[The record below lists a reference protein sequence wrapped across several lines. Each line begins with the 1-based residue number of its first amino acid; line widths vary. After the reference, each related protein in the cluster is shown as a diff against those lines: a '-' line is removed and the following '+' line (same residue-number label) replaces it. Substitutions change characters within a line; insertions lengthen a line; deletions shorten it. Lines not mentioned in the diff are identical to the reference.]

1 MNQSSSSRGKRRTKP
16 KIVVQ
21 AIALLWTSYA
31 LSVIHVTMTLAYSWS
46 RWSPV
51 RVLPIQLGSLLF
63 YAALIYF
70 VSRGLNWAR
79 WTYLALFAA
88 RLVNVLLYL
97 PQDLHTSKSLVA
109 LTGISFLCLFVA
121 FYWLFTEPGRRW
133 FWPSDRSSTV
143 HEVLRS

>member
-1 MNQSSSSRGKRRTKP
+1 MTQSSSSQGERRSKP
-16 KIVVQ
+16 RIVVQ
-21 AIALLWTSYA
+21 AIALLGISYA
-31 LSVIHVTMTLAYSWS
+31 LSVIHATMTLGYTWS

-51 RVLPIQLGSLLF
+51 TVLPIQPGSLLF

-70 VSRGLNWAR
+70 ISRGLNWAR
-79 WTYLALFAA
+79 WIYLALFAA
-88 RLVNVLLYL
+88 RLVNVVLYL

-121 FYWLFTEPGRRW
+121 LYWLFTDPARRW
-133 FWPSDRSSTV
+133 FWPSDRSSTA